1 MRSRLGRV
9 LHTPKGEASW
19 YETQKREMSLLNPDL
34 GQGQFHAR
42 MSTSG
47 PSALPAP
54 CISCS
59 LLGLLCDSLIHWL
72 LVFLLVRDP
81 AITLHCS
88 VVTCYLYSLF
98 ALCKLTVTPFLLQ
111 SPVRWSGESSKAPC
125 LGLRCPSNCDR
136 EDAGLGH
143 KPTPPGLR
151 LLIPRYKND
160 CSGKGSLAAQPW
172 REEPVGSSS

>member
-1 MRSRLGRV
+1 
-9 LHTPKGEASW
+9 
-19 YETQKREMSLLNPDL
+19 
-34 GQGQFHAR
+34 

-81 AITLHCS
+81 VITLHCS

-98 ALCKLTVTPFLLQ
+98 ALCELTVTPFLLQ
-111 SPVRWSGESSKAPC
+111 SPVRLSGESSKAPC

-151 LLIPRYKND
+151 LLIPRYKNG
-160 CSGKGSLAAQPW
+160 CGGKGSLAAQPW